1 MEIINYVNIYITGR
15 KAVDNTYNRT
25 KGSGYHMHNYFSRS
39 WNIRYLQPISFCTF
53 LRMIRVKQ
61 RMLMP
66 TLKCLTSITEGAKNN
81 SASRDPRSAAEEKW
95 TQKQCLVPV
104 MAAVARKL
112 PHHYEPWQRRKQ
124 MAKNSQQFLLLVGC

>member
-66 TLKCLTSITEGAKNN
+66 TLKCRTSITEGAKNN
-81 SASRDPRSAAEEKW
+81 STSRDPRSAAEEKW
-95 TQKQCLVPV
+95 WTQKQCLV
-104 MAAVARKL
+104 MAAEARKL
-112 PHHYEPWQRRKQ
+112 PHHYEPWQRRKKT
-124 MAKNSQQFLLLVGC
+124 ANNSQQFLLLVGC